1 MAWLSADLLELLLA
15 SSTLNLESL
24 GAEVLLLWKSVGFL
38 KLKYEQGYLYEI
50 GMKTFFH
57 RLLWQ
62 RQLGIWSDGV

>member
-1 MAWLSADLLELLLA
+1 LCADLLELLPA

-24 GAEVLLLWKSVGFL
+24 GGKVLLVWKTIGFL
-38 KLKYEQGYLYEI
+38 KLKYEQGLLYEM
-50 GMKTFFH
+50 GLKKFFH